1 MAESVSEVPGNL
13 EMLDP
18 SDEGKKKSKFKV
30 LKNLFGKKKK
40 KDSEDGQGAKMLK
53 TSSSN
58 NTSTSSLEQIQEGEQ
73 IHPRAKSSMGNKA
86 ISHDSIFLLDPDSER
101 AASKMLSHLEP
112 QRETLLQRSHVYRT
126 LPRTGTSVWG
136 AMSGSDLGPVSR
148 PGIWVKSSRAAEPPP
163 VPPRKAGIS
172 PPLFQPDIFSEDFKE
187 LPIASDPIDSSPVKA
202 SSYKTLTLIKNFS
215 ESSSVPDVLQSL
227 DTQNFS
233 DFPTLATSQSC
244 LDTSAA
250 RHKMALNPRKQKK
263 NFQVIPVQDEP
274 CFSLV
279 SEDNSMTAVEDAD
292 QRNVKKDNEGPTNEK
307 QNSETEVSDKI
318 TEQASNTA
326 NSENLNY
333 PTSTAHGRR
342 YRRMGSNALGTS
354 ENVTQSSQGFDVG
367 DRGKCSP
374 TNKLSRDYSFWN
386 LYLETKVT
394 EQKTTPQVETTAAQ
408 ELFSDK
414 ADLGKK
420 NAEVNFEAKNISAPQ
435 CLSADVEKKMVSDLS
450 SFYENIASAGKKPQ
464 ARVMKSS
471 PATTGENIHSVR
483 KGVQAM
489 VEPSQILSEDKGTS
503 SLALRDAPCKVESSQ
518 DVSALFKEDPPASI
532 LQTASASASSRPSK
546 AGGVLLTER
555 LSNLSGK
562 SEAKEILSDSAN
574 APRKSSNYVQPS
586 QCLGNPKATEISNL
600 EKALE
605 EKSNSGELGS
615 PSYSPVSSS
624 EDKSKVISKS
634 KLFTVKLSGS
644 AKQPAPQDPSQTSEE
659 SDVEKAST
667 GSSSQIEKHNIA
679 ADWSSLEGDLAVGPH
694 GQAAM
699 KPKDKEEA
707 ARMSQNAPK
716 EWNIFAWKSVSQHQG
731 SPRSANAVAEESIS
745 GEPVSAR
752 DAFKLW
758 EGRKSEQKDSLDP
771 KSAVMDWGISM
782 ELLPP
787 RRTLKCP
794 LRPKV
799 EQVSS
804 GADIQSVREATLTE
818 MLSARQRS
826 QPLLKSASAPD
837 ASDAES
843 TAGDGKLSGEEK
855 LSVGPCPSRRPSEP
869 VSDTQAQQDVR
880 SESQALPAET
890 DISVE
895 QSLASPEVNEGAMVK
910 ESFELRRKLGPVN
923 VSTPRGTSLP
933 LKHSLQPR
941 GKPALEQVSAGP
953 ENVEA
958 EGRVGVQPQSM
969 STSGQNINE
978 WDILAEAPSLKK
990 SPIPRRAAMKQPIS
1004 AGSGSA
1010 SAEWRDS
1017 MQPRGRLRLEPQVSP
1032 VLQGADKE
1040 QTSQQLGKPPGP
1052 EGVVPERGVTTEH
1065 LPWGP
1070 LSQATVR
1077 AATAT
1082 EEHSSAELLPVKE
1095 PGQFPVRS
1103 KVQEMSSRLNR
1114 AKIGKSLLSSYSIV
1128 KSQPSKSFV
1137 KFMAQQIF
1145 SEGPAT
1151 ETGTCVNPPPSSHR
1165 SKPLWR
1171 PKMDHQ
1177 IVLGQENA
1185 DPKGDSAS
1193 KTREVSQGSESS
1205 SEERKASRDVLPSR
1219 HFAQHSSAS
1228 AWQAQ
1233 SPSVGSVEECGKWS
1247 IAETYLHSSKPS
1259 PASGDAEPTCS
1270 KSLSTSI
1277 KGTMCENKSGSES
1290 HPNKTKK
1297 HSSGSEALLKSTFT
1311 PGNKSKIRGN
1321 PPLKSPTSSGDTHSN
1336 EEILEIGGGDH
1347 DSHSKITIYEIKG
1360 ERYFGVQLRRTSSA
1374 QKCDSTKLSSFSQL
1388 PSLSPFSMPFSEGR
1402 QQQMRRS
1409 ASQGILDTTESTAAI
1424 SDLVEKQPS
1433 RPKSEVMASNPAAYK
1448 IPGKPPGQQAD
1459 NAVSEPA
1466 WITVAK
1472 QKQRDFSYSVSMK
1485 ESKFK
1490 IGAAAEP
1497 ETKEPSHVGAG
1508 PEMESQSR
1516 NILSSNV
1523 HPQKMA
1529 QTKQIKSVACEDP
1542 TIMHSPAK
1550 EKETKGSSALP
1561 VKSQQSIEPVEPFE
1575 PFEPVESAELVKST
1589 EPVWFAMAK
1598 EKAKAWSHKQEIV

>member
-1 MAESVSEVPGNL
+1 MDESVSEVPGNL

-30 LKNLFGKKKK
+30 LKNFFGKKKK
-40 KDSEDGQGAKMLK
+40 KDSEDGQGTKVLK

-101 AASKMLSHLEP
+101 AASKMLSNLEP

-136 AMSGSDLGPVSR
+136 VMSGSDLGPASR
-148 PGIWVKSSRAAEPPP
+148 PVPKNGIWVKSSRAAEPPP

-172 PPLFQPDIFSEDFKE
+172 PPLIQPDIFSEDFKE
-187 LPIASDPIDSSPVKA
+187 LPIASDPTDSSPVKA
-202 SSYKTLTLIKNFS
+202 SSYKTLTLNKNFS
-215 ESSSVPDVLQSL
+215 ESSSVPDVLKSL

-233 DFPTLATSQSC
+233 DFPTLSTSQSC
-244 LDTSAA
+244 LDSSAA

-274 CFSLV
+274 SFSLV
-279 SEDNSMTAVEDAD
+279 SEDNSMTAVKDAD
-292 QRNVKKDNEGPTNEK
+292 QKNVKKDNEGPTNEK

-342 YRRMGSNALGTS
+342 YRIGSNALGTS

-367 DRGKCSP
+367 DRGKSSP

-386 LYLETKVT
+386 LYLESKVT
-394 EQKTTPQVETTAAQ
+394 KQKTTPQVETTAAQ
-408 ELFSDK
+408 ELFSNK

-420 NAEVNFEAKNISAPQ
+420 SAEVNFEAKNISTPQ
-435 CLSADVEKKMVSDLS
+435 GLPADVEKKMVSDLS
-450 SFYENIASAGKKPQ
+450 LFYENIASAGKKPQ
-464 ARVMKSS
+464 ARVMQSS

-489 VEPSQILSEDKGTS
+489 AEPSQILSEDKGTS
-503 SLALRDAPCKVESSQ
+503 SLALQDTPCKVESSQ
-518 DVSALFKEDPPASI
+518 DVSALFKDDPPASI
-532 LQTASASASSRPSK
+532 FQTASPSASSMPSK
-546 AGGVLLTER
+546 AGGVILTER
-555 LSNLSGK
+555 LLPPCFSTLSGK
-562 SEAKEILSDSAN
+562 SEAKEIPSDSAN
-574 APRKSSNYVQPS
+574 APEKSSNYVQPS
-586 QCLGNPKATEISNL
+586 QCLGNPKATEISNS
-600 EKALE
+600 EKALK

-615 PSYSPVSSS
+615 PNYSPVSSS

-634 KLFTVKLSGS
+634 KHFTVKLSGS
-644 AKQPAPQDPSQTSEE
+644 GKQPAPQYPSQTSEE
-659 SDVEKAST
+659 SDVEKVST
-667 GSSSQIEKHNIA
+667 GSSSHVKKHNFA
-679 ADWSSLEGDLAVGPH
+679 EDWSSLEGDLVVGPH

-699 KPKDKEEA
+699 KPKDKQEA
-707 ARMSQNAPK
+707 VWMSHNAPK
-716 EWNIFAWKSVSQHQG
+716 EWSTSAWKSVSQHQG
-731 SPRSANAVAEESIS
+731 SRRSANAVAEESIS

-752 DAFKLW
+752 DAFKPW
-758 EGRKSEQKDSLDP
+758 EGQKSEQKESLDP
-771 KSAVMDWGISM
+771 KSAAMDWGISM
-782 ELLPP
+782 EPLPP
-787 RRTLKCP
+787 RRTLKHP
-794 LRPKV
+794 L
-799 EQVSS
+799 
-804 GADIQSVREATLTE
+804 IVREATLTE

-826 QPLLKSASAPD
+826 QPLLKSASAQD

-843 TAGDGKLSGEEK
+843 TAGEGKLSSEEK
-855 LSVGPCPSRRPSEP
+855 LSVGPCPSRSPSEP
-869 VSDTQAQQDVR
+869 LSDTQAQQDML
-880 SESQALPAET
+880 SESQALPAER

-895 QSLASPEVNEGAMVK
+895 QSLASPEVNEGAVVK
-910 ESFELRRKLGPVN
+910 ESFKLRRKLGPAN
-923 VSTPRGTSLP
+923 VSTPHGTSLP
-933 LKHSLQPR
+933 PKHSLQPR

-969 STSGQNINE
+969 STSRQNINE
-978 WDILAEAPSLKK
+978 WHILAEAPPLKK
-990 SPIPRRAAMKQPIS
+990 SPIPRRAAMKKPIS

-1010 SAEWRDS
+1010 STEWRDS

-1032 VLQGADKE
+1032 VLQGAAEE
-1040 QTSQQLGKPPGP
+1040 QTSQQRGKPPGP
-1052 EGVVPERGVTTEH
+1052 EGVATERGVTTEH

-1070 LSQATVR
+1070 LSQATAR
-1077 AATAT
+1077 A
-1082 EEHSSAELLPVKE
+1082 EEHSSGKPLPVKQ
-1095 PGQFPVRS
+1095 PSQFPVRA
-1103 KVQEMSSRLNR
+1103 KVQEMSSSMNR

-1145 SEGPAT
+1145 SEGPTT

-1165 SKPLWR
+1165 SKPLWKS
-1171 PKMDHQ
+1171 KMDHQ
-1177 IVLGQENA
+1177 IVLGQANA

-1193 KTREVSQGSESS
+1193 NMLEVSQGSESS
-1205 SEERKASRDVLPSR
+1205 SEGRKGSREVLPSR
-1219 HFAQHSSAS
+1219 HFAQSSSGS

-1233 SPSVGSVEECGKWS
+1233 NPLVGSVEERGKQS
-1247 IAETYLHSSKPS
+1247 IAEAHLHSSNA

-1270 KSLSTSI
+1270 KSMSTSA
-1277 KGTMCENKSGSES
+1277 KGTVCENKSGSES
-1290 HPNKTKK
+1290 HPSKTKK

-1311 PGNKSKIRGN
+1311 PTNKSKIRGD

-1336 EEILEIGGGDH
+1336 KEILESGGGNRDC
-1347 DSHSKITIYEIKG
+1347 HSKLTIYEIKG

-1402 QQQMRRS
+1402 QQQMKRS
-1409 ASQGILDTTESTAAI
+1409 ASQGILDTTDSTAAI
-1424 SDLVEKQPS
+1424 PDLVQKQPS

-1459 NAVSEPA
+1459 NAVSEPL

-1497 ETKEPSHVGAG
+1497 ETKEPSHV
-1508 PEMESQSR
+1508 M
-1516 NILSSNV
+1516 LSVSGV
-1523 HPQKMA
+1523 SYCLCVLLAMISA
-1529 QTKQIKSVACEDP
+1529 ACEDP
-1542 TIMHSPAK
+1542 MIMHSPAK

-1561 VKSQQSIEPVEPFE
+1561 IKSKQSVEPVEP
-1575 PFEPVESAELVKST
+1575 
-1589 EPVWFAMAK
+1589 PVWFAMAK